1 MSSITINQILEDIRS
16 PRVKDVILD
25 TDAANEMD
33 DQFVIPYIVGCDKL
47 NLLSVN
53 AALFGWGSVTTEEGA
68 RRCYNEAVRVCR
80 AIRGEGDT
88 PIEVYETSPVP
99 MMSVGGE
106 AVDSPAV
113 QNIIKSAMAAEDIL
127 YVLSI
132 GACTNVASAIKLEP
146 RIKDKICV
154 IWLGGNQLEIGVNDL
169 NEFNFIQ
176 DTNAGRFLL
185 DSGVPLV
192 LCPARNVTIV
202 LRCFVE
208 EFQRELSGGTPVME
222 LLLQLVNEFHSMA
235 NYEEGYSRTMWDIA
249 APALLSVPDCAEYIT
264 IPAPIINEEL
274 HYSFDDSRHEIIMLD
289 SLNRD
294 MVFEDCWKCIK
305 AVKCTGEYI
314 PRWTPEEK

>member
-1 MSSITINQILEDIRS
+1 VSILSNKKILDDMRS

-33 DQFVIPYIVGCDKL
+33 DQFVIPYIIGCDKL

-88 PIEVYETSPVP
+88 PIDVYETSPVT
-99 MMSVGGE
+99 MTSTGGE

-113 QNIIKSAMAAEDIL
+113 QNIIRTAMAAEDIL

-154 IWLGGNQLEIGVNDL
+154 IWLGGNQLHIGVTDM

-176 DTNAGRFLL
+176 DTEAGRFLL

-202 LRCFVE
+202 LGCDVE
-208 EFQRELSGGTPVME
+208 EFKRELTGGTPVME

-249 APALLSVPDCAEYIT
+249 APALLSIPDCAEYSIV
-264 IPAPIINEEL
+264 PAPIINEEC
-274 HYSFDDSRHEIIMLD
+274 H
-289 SLNRD
+289 
-294 MVFEDCWKCIK
+294 
-305 AVKCTGEYI
+305 
-314 PRWTPEEK
+314 